1 MSFHGQ
7 EGIVLGQRI
16 SERGIEVERAK
27 IEVMKQLSSL
37 NNVKGIHSFL
47 GHTRFY
53 RCIKVFFSNC

>member
-1 MSFHGQ
+1 
-7 EGIVLGQRI
+7 
-16 SERGIEVERAK
+16 VERAK